1 MEHAADWSGL
11 SGIGMVRSQA
21 AVGEAMPSEI
31 CYAVTS
37 LKSVERVAHA
47 WRKHGGIENGLH
59 CNSMLRPCAPF
70 SFLSTILLSRGIM
83 GRGECMKRFW
93 AALVC
98 AALWA
103 AGAQAAPET
112 PYDTTTMLWYGEL
125 SETQQSI
132 FDLCYAAAARG
143 EHTVVLPD
151 GTSYDDA
158 VLAVETLLLDCPEL
172 SWLGRY
178 YTVRYY
184 QQEPDLAVQIRL
196 RFVGNPGE
204 TAALDAA
211 KEMAAAASG
220 DAREIALALHD
231 ALCERVTYGEGTRA
245 HDAYG
250 ALAEGQAVCEGY
262 AAAYALACRMAGIR
276 CGVIVGTAATPD
288 GGTGSHAWNLVDLG
302 ERVMLVDVTWDDQD
316 RLGMVLHAFF
326 DMSEADAAESHQEES
341 VLPRPRAE

>member
-1 MEHAADWSGL
+1 
-11 SGIGMVRSQA
+11 
-21 AVGEAMPSEI
+21 
-31 CYAVTS
+31 
-37 LKSVERVAHA
+37 
-47 WRKHGGIENGLH
+47 
-59 CNSMLRPCAPF
+59 
-70 SFLSTILLSRGIM
+70 M
-83 GRGECMKRFW
+83 GRGERMKRFW

-103 AGAQAAPET
+103 AGAQAAPKT
-112 PYDTTTMLWYGEL
+112 PYDTATMLWYGEL

-143 EHTVVLPD
+143 ENTVALPD

-231 ALCERVTYGEGTRA
+231 ELCERVTYGEGTRA

-250 ALAEGQAVCEGY
+250 ALTEG
-262 AAAYALACRMAGIR
+262 
-276 CGVIVGTAATPD
+276 
-288 GGTGSHAWNLVDLG
+288 
-302 ERVMLVDVTWDDQD
+302 
-316 RLGMVLHAFF
+316 
-326 DMSEADAAESHQEES
+326 
-341 VLPRPRAE
+341 

>member
-1 MEHAADWSGL
+1 
-11 SGIGMVRSQA
+11 
-21 AVGEAMPSEI
+21 
-31 CYAVTS
+31 
-37 LKSVERVAHA
+37 
-47 WRKHGGIENGLH
+47 
-59 CNSMLRPCAPF
+59 
-70 SFLSTILLSRGIM
+70 M

-112 PYDTTTMLWYGEL
+112 PYDTATMLWYGEL

-132 FDLCYAAAARG
+132 FELCYAAAARG
-143 EHTVVLPD
+143 ENTVALPD

-220 DAREIALALHD
+220 DAREMALALHD
-231 ALCERVTYGEGTRA
+231 ELCERVTYGEGTRA

-250 ALAEGQAVCEGY
+250 ALADGQAVCEGY

-276 CGVIVGTAATPD
+276 CGVIVGTATTSD

-326 DMSEADAAESHQEES
+326 DMSEADAAESHHEES

>member
-1 MEHAADWSGL
+1 MQARTIYETGDKGHGRIEKRTYHLSSDLSGLEHAADWSGL

-21 AVGEAMPSEI
+21 AVGEAMSSEI
-31 CYAVTS
+31 RYAVIL
-37 LKSVERVAHA
+37 LKSVERFAHA

-83 GRGECMKRFW
+83 VRGERMKRFW

-98 AALWA
+98 AALWV

-112 PYDTTTMLWYGEL
+112 PYDTATMLWYGEL

-143 EHTVVLPD
+143 EHTVALPD

-211 KEMAAAASG
+211 KEMAAAA
-220 DAREIALALHD
+220 
-231 ALCERVTYGEGTRA
+231 
-245 HDAYG
+245 
-250 ALAEGQAVCEGY
+250 LAEGQAVCEGY
-262 AAAYALACRMAGIR
+262 AAAYTLACRMAGIR

-326 DMSEADAAESHQEES
+326 DMSEANAAESHQEES